1 MNTRVVTA
9 ERPRVLVVEDD
20 DELRSLIGL
29 AMADA
34 GYASVEAADG
44 VAALAAC
51 AERDPDVILLDLA
64 MPRLGGQAF
73 ADEYRRGL
81 GRAKIIV
88 TSGTTSAGEASARM
102 RASVFLSKP
111 FVLDEL
117 LIAVKR
123 VLNTTTA

>member
-1 MNTRVVTA
+1 M
-9 ERPRVLVVEDD
+9 LVVEDD
-20 DELRSLIGL
+20 DELRSLMSL
-29 AMADA
+29 AIADA
-34 GYASVEAADG
+34 GYAAVEAADG

-73 ADEYRRGL
+73 ADAYRRGL

-88 TSGTTSAGEASARM
+88 TSGTTTGGESSARM

-111 FVLDEL
+111 YGLDEVL
-117 LIAVKR
+117 SAVKR
-123 VLNTTTA
+123 VLEAPAP

>member
-9 ERPRVLVVEDD
+9 EPRRVLVVEDD
-20 DELRSLIGL
+20 DELRSLMSL

-64 MPRLGGQAF
+64 MPRLGGHAF
-73 ADEYRRGL
+73 ADAYRRGL

-88 TSGTTSAGEASARM
+88 TSGTTSAGEESARM

-117 LIAVKR
+117 LNAVKR
-123 VLNTTTA
+123 VLEAPTA

>member
-1 MNTRVVTA
+1 MNTRAVTA
-9 ERPRVLVVEDD
+9 EPRRVLVVEDD
-20 DELRSLIGL
+20 DELRSLIGV

-34 GYASVEAADG
+34 GYASVQAADG

-73 ADEYRRGL
+73 ADAYRRGH
-81 GRAKIIV
+81 GRAKIV
-88 TSGTTSAGEASARM
+88 TSGTTSAGEESARM

-117 LIAVKR
+117 LGAVKR
-123 VLNTTTA
+123 VLDAPTA

>member
-1 MNTRVVTA
+1 VTA
-9 ERPRVLVVEDD
+9 DQPRVLVVEDD
-20 DELRSLIGL
+20 DELRGLIRL
-29 AMADA
+29 ALVDA
-34 GYASVEAADG
+34 GYVAVEAPDG
-44 VAALAAC
+44 AAALAAC

-64 MPRLGGQAF
+64 LPRLGGQAF

-117 LIAVKR
+117 LSAVKR
-123 VLNTTTA
+123 VLHSAA